1 MQLGIDLGT
10 TRTIVAVHDRG
21 NYPIVGFVGHDGDLI
36 EHYPTITAEVGGKL
50 VHGLDAEVAEREGA
64 PSLRSW
70 KRLLTHTR
78 QDERLRIGDVEI
90 GPLELVTSFIEAL
103 KRDLLERSNV
113 SKLLREPLH
122 AVISVPANA
131 HSTQRF
137 VTLDAFRQAG
147 FDVRAVINEP
157 SAAGIEYAHR
167 HKNTL
172 SSRREHVLVY
182 DLGGGT
188 FDAALV
194 YIAAGHHDIAAT
206 TGVAQLGGDD
216 FDAQLCAMALEKA
229 GRTFPASARK
239 RADLL
244 RECRAA
250 KESIHPNTKRVV
262 LDLEGLGEDAPEE
275 PVVIM
280 VAEFFERTR
289 PLVLQTLEALEP
301 LITSL
306 RDEETKSGDVAGIYM
321 VGGGTGLP
329 VVPRVVKERFGRRV
343 HRSPHPAAATAMGCA
358 ILAASEEA
366 QADLVL
372 SERFSRHFGVF
383 REAERGRKCV
393 FDPVFSKGTPMP
405 AASTTPL
412 IATRRYRAAHNVGH
426 FRFVESAY
434 VDDQGDPTGD
444 ITPHAEVLFPFASDL
459 QPGTLHRLPIDRLH
473 NEGPMIEERYEVDS
487 AGVIAVTITN
497 LDRGQGARFVL

>member
-1 MQLGIDLGT
+1 MELGIDLGT

-21 NYPIVGFVGHDGDLI
+21 NYPIVGFSEAEGDLI
-36 EHYPTITAEVGGKL
+36 EHYPTVTAEVGGAL
-50 VHGLDAEVAEREGA
+50 IHGLDAEVAEREGA

-70 KRLLTHTR
+70 KRLLASTR
-78 QDERLRIGDVEI
+78 QDELIRIGDVEVTA
-90 GPLELVTSFIEAL
+90 PDLVAGFVEAL
-103 KRDLLERSNV
+103 RRDLLERSNI
-113 SKLLREPLH
+113 SKVLREPLD
-122 AVISVPANA
+122 VVVSVPANA

-137 VTLDAFRQAG
+137 VTLEAFRRAG
-147 FDVRAVINEP
+147 FRVRAMINEP

-172 SSRREHVLVY
+172 SSKREHVLVY

-194 YIAAGHHDIAAT
+194 YIAAGHHDIAGT

-229 GRTFPASARK
+229 GRDFPDEPKA

-250 KESIHPNTKRVV
+250 KEALHPNTKRIV
-262 LDLEGLGEDAPEE
+262 LDLEGLGPDAPTEAI
-275 PVVIM
+275 VIP
-280 VAEFFERTR
+280 VAEFYERTR
-289 PLVLQTLEALEP
+289 PLVIQTLDALEP
-301 LITSL
+301 LVATL
-306 RDEETKSGDVAGIYM
+306 REEETQSGDIAGIYM

-358 ILAASEEA
+358 ILAAGDDA
-366 QADLVL
+366 RGLVL

-383 REAERGRKCV
+383 REAEQGQRCV

-405 AASTTPL
+405 PGGSSPL
-412 IATRRYRAAHNVGH
+412 VATRRYRAAHNVGH

-444 ITPHAEVLFPFASDL
+444 LTPHAEILFPFASGLKEGSLRDL
-459 QPGTLHRLPIDRLH
+459 SIDRLPS
-473 NEGPMIEERYEVDS
+473 EGPMIEERYEVDA

-497 LDRGQGARFVL
+497 LDANRGARFVL

>member
-1 MQLGIDLGT
+1 MELGIDLGT

-21 NYPIVGFVGHDGDLI
+21 NYPIVGFTQMDGDLV

-70 KRLLTHTR
+70 KRLLAHTR
-78 QDERLRIGDVEI
+78 QDEKIRIGTVEVA
-90 GPLELVTSFIEAL
+90 PLDLVTGFLESL
-103 KRDLLERSNV
+103 RRDLLERSNV
-113 SKLLREPLH
+113 AKVLEEPLET
-122 AVISVPANA
+122 VISVPANA

-137 VTLDAFRQAG
+137 VTLDAFRRAG
-147 FDVRAVINEP
+147 FTVRAVINEP

-172 SSRREHVLVY
+172 SSKREHVLVY

-229 GRTFPASARK
+229 NKTFPLSPQAK
-239 RADLL
+239 ADLL

-262 LDLEGLGEDAPEE
+262 LDLEGLGDEAPSEAI
-275 PVVIM
+275 VIP
-280 VAEFFERTR
+280 VAEFYERTR
-289 PLVLQTLEALEP
+289 PLVLQTLDALEP
-301 LITSL
+301 LILAL
-306 RDEETKSGDVAGIYM
+306 REEETKSGDIAGIYM
-321 VGGGTGLP
+321 VGGATGLP

-358 ILAASEEA
+358 ILASSEETHG
-366 QADLVL
+366 LVL

-383 REAERGRKCV
+383 READQGKACI

-405 AASTTPL
+405 SGGTTPL
-412 IATRRYRAAHNVGH
+412 TATRRYRAAHNVGH

-444 ITPHAEVLFPFASDL
+444 LTPHAEILFPFAADL
-459 QPGTLHRLPIDRLH
+459 QPGTLHALPIDRLAG
-473 NEGPMIEERYEVDS
+473 EGPLIEERYEVDA